1 MTHCF
6 QKFSINSCTQYRQL
20 RRGSQKKQLRK
31 YGHMSK
37 LGLPYLPSTL
47 VWTKKSLDKY
57 PLVDPTYLS
66 KKFGHFGIKSCHFT
80 LFSQVFNKNFFSKSL
95 HFSENRNPQI
105 DEGSQFRLFRHGG
118 SRPPYQ
124 YQEYK
129 YGHPYLTYLPQIFL
143 SKLFFQKKFGWEV
156 PYLPTVWTY
165 VHTFVVFFFGTLS

>member
-1 MTHCF
+1 
-6 QKFSINSCTQYRQL
+6 
-20 RRGSQKKQLRK
+20 
-31 YGHMSK
+31 MSK
-37 LGLPYLPSTL
+37 IGLPYLPSTL
-47 VWTKKSLDKY
+47 VWTKK
-57 PLVDPTYLS
+57 
-66 KKFGHFGIKSCHFT
+66 KFGQVSPCLPYLPFQKVWTFWNKKLLVIFT

-143 SKLFFQKKFGWEV
+143 SKLFFQKKFGSKV

-165 VHTFVVFFFGTLS
+165 VQNFIIFFWNAFLNEHQKRINKTRFSSLRPKLKMSKAH